1 MPSVTSSFGDGV
13 TECRIKRLFNAD
25 LVGPRTLIV
34 PIFLQP
40 LLHSFSLSVKCTR
53 KKSDLFRI
61 WRSPLEIGFTTALSS
76 YSQLFNTLR
85 KNDSLAQNISDK
97 GILLFVSF
105 GNSSRSTGKTALIG
119 NRLWTS
125 LEAKILRPFRDW
137 VGLARKLQEDQVPKC
152 NDQHC
157 QWLHPPFL
165 YCFSCYWWSIQED
178 TIGKVWSRR
187 KQKGT
192 VVEIGQSN
200 VKVFF
205 CCRWIYVSRF
215 WILQPAMPIQ
225 KD

>member
-1 MPSVTSSFGDGV
+1 MPSVTSSFVDGV

-25 LVGPRTLIV
+25 LVGLRTLIV

-76 YSQLFNTLR
+76 YSQLFNTFR
-85 KNDSLAQNISDK
+85 KNDSLAKNISDK

-137 VGLARKLQEDQVPKC
+137 VGLARRPSAQVQRSTLPVA
-152 NDQHC
+152 
-157 QWLHPPFL
+157 PPTISL
-165 YCFSCYWWSIQED
+165 LLLQED
-178 TIGKVWSRR
+178 TIGKVWARR

-205 CCRWIYVSRF
+205 CCHWIYVSRF
-215 WILQPAMPIQ
+215 WILQPMPFQ

>member
-1 MPSVTSSFGDGV
+1 MPSVTSSFVDGV

-76 YSQLFNTLR
+76 YSQLFNTFR

-105 GNSSRSTGKTALIG
+105 GNSSRSKGKTALIG

-125 LEAKILRPFRDW
+125 LEVKILRPFRDW
-137 VGLARKLQEDQVPKC
+137 VGLARRPSAQVQRSTLPVAPPTISLLLLLLLVK
-152 NDQHC
+152 
-157 QWLHPPFL
+157 HPGGH
-165 YCFSCYWWSIQED
+165 YWKSLIREETERDGSWNWSQ
-178 TIGKVWSRR
+178 
-187 KQKGT
+187 QCKGILLLSL
-192 VVEIGQSN
+192 E
-200 VKVFF
+200 
-205 CCRWIYVSRF
+205 WIYVSSF
-215 WILQPAMPIQ
+215 WILQPMPFQ

>member
-76 YSQLFNTLR
+76 YSQLFNTFR

-105 GNSSRSTGKTALIG
+105 GNSSHSMGKAPLIG
-119 NRLWTS
+119 NGLWTS
-125 LEAKILRPFRDW
+125 LEAKTLRSFRDW
-137 VGLARKLQEDQVPKC
+137 LWLARKLQEDQVPKC

-165 YCFSCYWWSIQED
+165 FSCHCWWTLLE
-178 TIGKVWSRR
+178 
-187 KQKGT
+187 
-192 VVEIGQSN
+192 
-200 VKVFF
+200 KVFL
-205 CCRWIYVSRF
+205 CCRLFAKKTLPKRLTLF
-215 WILQPAMPIQ
+215 
-225 KD
+225 

>member
-105 GNSSRSTGKTALIG
+105 GNSSRSIGKIALIG
-119 NRLWTS
+119 HRLWTS

-137 VGLARKLQEDQVPKC
+137 VGLARRPSAQVQRSTLPVAPPTISLLLLLLLVK
-152 NDQHC
+152 
-157 QWLHPPFL
+157 HPGGH
-165 YCFSCYWWSIQED
+165 YWKSLIQEETERD
-178 TIGKVWSRR
+178 GCWNWSE
-187 KQKGT
+187 QCKG
-192 VVEIGQSN
+192 
-200 VKVFF
+200 
-205 CCRWIYVSRF
+205 
-215 WILQPAMPIQ
+215 ILLLSLDICI
-225 KD
+225 